1 MKTLMIKDLTTNV
14 ELDSEAMAAVSG
26 GLYLSR
32 VRYPYFGGPKL
43 SFDLIHEDTT
53 SVVASQDLAQLANV
67 STATGVNS
75 AFVDHLRSDV
85 QTTQNGAAAHTSR
98 SRRGVLPISVAS

>member
-1 MKTLMIKDLTTNV
+1 MKTLMIKDLTANV
-14 ELDSEAMAAVSG
+14 ELDSKAMAAVSG

-43 SFDLIHEDTT
+43 SFDLTHENTK
-53 SVVASQDLAQLANV
+53 SVVASQDLAQVANV
-67 STATGVNS
+67 STVTGANA

-85 QTTQNGAAAHTSR
+85 QTTQNGANNITIA
-98 SRRGVLPISVAS
+98 